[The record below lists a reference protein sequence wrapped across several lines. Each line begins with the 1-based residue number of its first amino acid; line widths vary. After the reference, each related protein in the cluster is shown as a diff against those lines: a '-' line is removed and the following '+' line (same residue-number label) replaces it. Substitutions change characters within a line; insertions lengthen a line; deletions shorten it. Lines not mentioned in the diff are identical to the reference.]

1 MCLEIKYIWKKK
13 KKGFFSIVKV
23 IYKRK
28 YRKLEKQNEPQK
40 KLIIIAKIYIDLGAR
55 HGSVLFTI

>member
-13 KKGFFSIVKV
+13 KVFFSIVKV